1 MVTPVSSD
9 LRETPEEC
17 SDSDSLNSSVGRKQL
32 HGTFVLGSDAPY
44 RKISRE
50 ELLLFGQGSTL
61 PAGGL
66 MTRAAATT
74 SSSNSSSSGSLR
86 DSTPPPLPP
95 NAAATTCSPSSA
107 SPSPSLEHRP
117 FAHAGP
123 PDPPLALPES
133 QSLTFSK
140 GGVASQTGKGAYNG
154 ILEKSYSFGQLPV
167 SMLPKVGR
175 NPSLTSLDSEGRS
188 LGRDRKLQS
197 ASSQDS
203 SDNGER
209 LKRSSSKLKSLF
221 KKKK

>member
-1 MVTPVSSD
+1 MFSSD
-9 LRETPEEC
+9 PREPQEGC
-17 SDSDSLNSSVGRKQL
+17 SDSDSLNSVGRKQP
-32 HGTFVLGSDAPY
+32 HGTFVLGSEAPF

-50 ELLLFGQGSTL
+50 ELLLLGQGAIP
-61 PAGGL
+61 PAGVPL
-66 MTRAAATT
+66 SRAANT

-95 NAAATTCSPSSA
+95 TPAATPCSPPST

-117 FAHAGP
+117 LAHTGS
-123 PDPPLALPES
+123 PDLPLAIPES
-133 QSLTFSK
+133 QSMTFSK
-140 GGVASQTGKGAYNG
+140 GGVASQTGKGTYNG
-154 ILEKSYSFGQLPV
+154 VLEKSYSFGQLPV

-203 SDNGER
+203 SDNGEKMR
-209 LKRSSSKLKSLF
+209 RSSSKLKSLF

>member
-1 MVTPVSSD
+1 MVTTLFSCRL
-9 LRETPEEC
+9 LRETQEGC
-17 SDSDSLNSSVGRKQL
+17 SDPDSLSSCVVRKQL
-32 HGTFVLGSDAPY
+32 HGSFVLGSDAPY

-50 ELLLFGQGSTL
+50 ELLLFGQSSEVSRT
-61 PAGGL
+61 A
-66 MTRAAATT
+66 

-95 NAAATTCSPSSA
+95 ATSCGPPST
-107 SPSPSLEHRP
+107 SPSPSLEHHP
-117 FAHAGP
+117 FAHTGS
-123 PDPPLALPES
+123 PDLTRAIPES
-133 QSLTFSK
+133 QSMTFSK
-140 GGVASQTGKGAYNG
+140 GGVASQTGKGTYNG

-188 LGRDRKLQS
+188 LGRERKLQS

-203 SDNGER
+203 SDNGEK

>member
-1 MVTPVSSD
+1 MTSVTSD
-9 LRETPEEC
+9 LFREAQEGCPDPEP
-17 SDSDSLNSSVGRKQL
+17 LNSAVGRKL
-32 HGTFVLGSDAPY
+32 HSAFVLCSDPPY

-50 ELLLFGQGSTL
+50 ELLLFGPGADACGAAS
-61 PAGGL
+61 
-66 MTRAAATT
+66 RAATA

-95 NAAATTCSPSSA
+95 TPAATPCGPPST
-107 SPSPSLEHRP
+107 SPSPSLEHHP
-117 FAHAGP
+117 FAHTGS
-123 PDPPLALPES
+123 PDLTRAIPVS
-133 QSLTFSK
+133 QSMTFSK

-188 LGRDRKLQS
+188 LGRERKLQS

-203 SDNGER
+203 SDNGEKM
-209 LKRSSSKLKSLF
+209 KRSSSKLKSLF